1 MIKNIQYNLTNICHV
16 EEVKRG
22 YLTAN
27 EAKHLILQDEGLSFI
42 DCGIHSLLL
51 GKTSSKAALVK
62 VCTNLGISS
71 AEQIKSE
78 LQKIELLN
86 QLSYKPDIIFD
97 HTRNHVTQKPL
108 WKYMIEN
115 YEGVVAVA
123 PVVVCFDENK
133 GLDRKAFLEGIEEMA
148 ASGVSMMVFHPTATR
163 ELWSKADSRI
173 WPTTSWNGAL
183 LLRDMKI
190 NNREESLV
198 TEIFDDILKILY
210 KYNVTCDIGTVFRP
224 ARISEALDEAHRG
237 EIVLQEHYIKRAKD
251 ASVFTIREG
260 VGHISLD
267 RIEEFCSLIGSNTP
281 IMPLPVST
289 DSAIGFDHI
298 ACATAVTLIGYFANL
313 GIINPVTR
321 IEHSGG
327 IPVYDDIIEAL
338 KTARIIAHSL
348 DLRNIPAV
356 RDYDNIVSD
365 LRQGEKNCHVSGG
378 LFGFYGD
385 TTGEKICDRCDIHCP
400 FLL

>member
-1 MIKNIQYNLTNICHV
+1 MHNAVQYNLTNLCYT
-16 EEVKRG
+16 EEIMRG
-22 YLTAN
+22 YLTVD
-27 EAKHLILQDEGLSFI
+27 EAKRLIVHDKGLSLI
-42 DCGIHSLLL
+42 DCGKHSLLL
-51 GKTSSKAALVK
+51 GKTPTKSTLVK

-71 AEQIKSE
+71 AEHLEGE
-78 LQKIELLN
+78 LRKIELLN
-86 QLSYKPDIIFD
+86 QLPYKPEIIFD
-97 HTRNHVTQKPL
+97 HTRNNVTQKPL
-108 WKYMIEN
+108 WKYMVEN
-115 YEGVVAVA
+115 YEGVIAVA
-123 PVVVCFDENK
+123 PVVVCFDEDK
-133 GLDRKAFLEGIEEMA
+133 GLNEKSLLEGIEEMA
-148 ASGVSMMVFHPTATR
+148 SDGVRMMVFHPTATQ
-163 ELWSKADSRI
+163 ELWRKAESRI

-190 NNREESLV
+190 NDRKESIV
-198 TEIFDDILKILY
+198 TTVFDDILKILR

-237 EIVLQEHYIKRAKD
+237 EILLQEHYIKRAKD
-251 ASVFTIREG
+251 AGVLTIREG

-267 RIEEFCSLIGSNTP
+267 RIEEFCSLLGKGTP

-298 ACATAVTLIGYFANL
+298 ACAAATTLIGYFANL

-321 IEHSGG
+321 VEHSGG
-327 IPVYDDIIEAL
+327 IPTYEDIIEAL

-356 RDYDNIVSD
+356 YNYDNTVSD
-365 LRQGEKNCHVSGG
+365 SRQMKKNCHVSGG
-378 LFGFYGD
+378 LFKFYGD
-385 TTGEKICDRCDIHCP
+385 TADGRVCDRCDIHCP